1 MKFYKLQGA
10 GNDFIF
16 FTGKKI
22 LSRETIQ
29 KLCSR
34 NFGIG
39 ADGVIIIRKSVSAG
53 LDFTMK
59 YYNSDGSE
67 ADFCANGARCS
78 VLLASRSGYFKGNRC
93 SFQAGDGK
101 HEAELLPGN
110 KIKLEMKKPEEYAAG
125 LKFKGVSEE
134 FYFLNTGVEHVV
146 GYTSE
151 LDKLDIQN
159 LGSIIRYN
167 SLFSKGTNV
176 DFVERISPRK
186 LRIRTYERGVEAET
200 KACGTGITAAAWLD
214 MMLTGDLSKRQITT
228 VDGIELTVEMEKGK
242 LFLKGPAEF
251 VFEGR
256 ITV

>member
-1 MKFYKLQGA
+1 MKFYKLHGA

-16 FTGKKI
+16 FTGNKVM
-22 LSRETIQ
+22 SGETIQ

-53 LDFTMK
+53 IDFTMK

-93 SFQAGDGK
+93 TFKAGDGK
-101 HEAELLPGN
+101 HEAEILSGN
-110 KIKLEMKKPEEYAAG
+110 KIKLEMKKPGEYAAG
-125 LKFKGVSEE
+125 LKFKGFSQN

-146 GYTSE
+146 GYTSQ

-159 LGSIIRYN
+159 SGSTIRYD
-167 SLFSKGTNV
+167 SLFSNGTNV
-176 DFVERISPRK
+176 NFVERTSPGK

-200 KACGTGITAAAWLD
+200 RACGTGITAAGWLD
-214 MMLTGDLSKRQITT
+214 MVLTGDFGKRKITT
-228 VDGIELTVEMEKGK
+228 VDGIELTVELEKGK
-242 LFLKGPAEF
+242 LFLTGPAEL

>member
-1 MKFYKLQGA
+1 MKFYKLHGA

-16 FTGKKI
+16 FTGNKVM
-22 LSRETIQ
+22 SGETIQ

-53 LDFTMK
+53 IDFTMK

-93 SFQAGDGK
+93 TFKAGDGK
-101 HEAELLPGN
+101 HESEILPGN
-110 KIKLEMKKPEEYAAG
+110 KIKLEMKKPEKFAAG
-125 LKFKGVSEE
+125 LKFKGFSQE

-146 GYTSE
+146 GYTSH
-151 LDKLDIQN
+151 LDKLDIHN
-159 LGSIIRYN
+159 SGSIIRYD
-167 SLFSKGTNV
+167 SLFSNGTNV
-176 DFVERISPRK
+176 NFVERTSPGK

-200 KACGTGITAAAWLD
+200 RACGTGITAAGWLD
-214 MMLTGDLSKRQITT
+214 MVLTGNFGIRLITT
-228 VDGIELTVEMEKGK
+228 VDGIELTVELENGK
-242 LFLKGPAEF
+242 LFLTGPAEL